1 MYRKIISIRH
11 RDRVVTLISVKTV
24 PVDDVTLAYKEYGS
38 GDPVVFISGLGS
50 TMDMWNP
57 PVLKKISQQ
66 FRVIVFDNRNTG
78 YSSASDKP
86 ISIPLLA
93 RDTAM
98 LMDALGISSAHVI
111 GHSMGASI
119 AQELALIFPEKVSR
133 LILVAGECGGTESV
147 RMQPE
152 ILTLLM
158 DKSGT
163 VQDIVNRMFSL
174 LFPSSWLA
182 LHDPLRY
189 CPEIEEPVP
198 GNEIVARQLD
208 AFFTWRGSFSRLS
221 EVHIPTLVITGTD
234 DLIVPPINSRILS
247 GRISGADLVE
257 IPGAGHGLIYQFPD
271 RFSDCVLE
279 FLNR

>member
-1 MYRKIISIRH
+1 MTRIP
-11 RDRVVTLISVKTV
+11 VKTV
-24 PVDDVTLAYKEYGS
+24 PVDDVTLAYKEFGS
-38 GDPVVFISGLGS
+38 GFPIVFINGLGA
-50 TMDMWNP
+50 TMDTWNP
-57 PVLKKISQQ
+57 PVLKKISQK

-78 YSSASDKP
+78 YSSTSDKL

-93 RDTAM
+93 RDTAI
-98 LMDALGISSAHVI
+98 LMDALGISSAHII

-119 AQELALIFPEKVSR
+119 AQELALSFPAKVTR
-133 LILVAGECGGTESV
+133 LILVAGECGGPESV

-152 ILTLLM
+152 ILVRLT

-163 VQDIVNRMFSL
+163 VQDIINRMFSL

-208 AFFTWRGSFSRLS
+208 AFFTWKGSFSRLG
-221 EVHIPTLVITGTD
+221 ELHFPTLVITGTD
-234 DLIVPPINSRILS
+234 DVIVPPVNSRIIS
-247 GRISGADLVE
+247 GRIPGADLVE
-257 IPGAGHGLIYQFPD
+257 IPGAGHGLMYQCPD
-271 RFSDCVLE
+271 RFCDSVLG
-279 FLNR
+279 FLHR